1 MIDKKITFFYQAGR
15 LEKINSNEPYAKEM
29 FYGYHYFSKKYESVK
44 IIEFMPIKSRIRKF
58 FRNKIEKKIS
68 NIFKLPIYWTYM
80 VTNENKKIIRDS
92 DYVIFNNNRIGASVT
107 PILFWNNLRKRKQA
121 VSLCFVLGLFS
132 RKTKFKFLMIFHNLY
147 IKLILKNVDKFI
159 FLSEGE
165 LNFAK
170 NKFSKYKN
178 KFTLIPFAVDLQIWK
193 AQKYDKRDILF
204 VGNDGFR
211 DFKLV
216 EDIVNSHPEIN
227 FSIVS
232 KLIKKENLIHENFKI
247 YRGSWGN
254 PAVSDLELRNLY
266 SSSKLTIIPLK
277 ESLQPSGQS
286 VALQSIACG
295 TPVIITKTKGF
306 WDNENFQD
314 GLNIFFNENND
325 IESWKEDISKIYEMN
340 DFDYDQIIK
349 NGLDLIKNYYD
360 LDDFS
365 KKVEDI
371 LFT

>member
-1 MIDKKITFFYQAGR
+1 MTDKKITYFYQAGR
-15 LEKINSNEPYAKEM
+15 KEKLNGDEPYAKEM
-29 FYGYHYFSKKYESVK
+29 FYGYHYLRNKFNSVE
-44 IIEFMPIKSRIRKF
+44 IIEFMPINSKIRKF

-80 VTNENKKIIRDS
+80 VTSENNKVIKES

-107 PILFWNNLRKRKQA
+107 PILLWNNLTKKSQA

-132 RKTKFKFLMIFHNLY
+132 RRTKFKFLMIFHNFY
-147 IKLILKNVDKFI
+147 IKLILKSIDKFI

-165 LNFAK
+165 LNFARR
-170 NKFSKYKN
+170 KFSKYKN
-178 KFTLIPFAVDLQIWK
+178 KFTLIPFAVDLEIWK
-193 AQKYDKRDILF
+193 VQESVKKDILF

-216 EDIVNSHPEIN
+216 EEIINSHPKIN

-232 KLIKKENLIHENFKI
+232 ELIKKENLIHDNFTI
-247 YRGSWGN
+247 YKGSWGN
-254 PAVSDLELRNLY
+254 PALSDLELSNLY
-266 SSSKLTIIPLK
+266 SSSKLTIVPLK

-295 TPVIITKTKGF
+295 TPVIITKTQGF
-306 WDNENFQD
+306 WDKVNFQD
-314 GLNIFFNENND
+314 ELNIFFNKNND
-325 IESWKEDISKIYEMN
+325 LKSWKKDISKIYEMN
-340 DFDYDQIIK
+340 DFEYDQIVK

-360 LDDFS
+360 LNDFN
-365 KKVEDI
+365 KKIENI
-371 LFT
+371 LFS